1 MEKLRTSVLHHTVTP
16 PSVELSG
23 LKNPPRHDGQT
34 AAAAAVTSGPTQGQQ
49 GLPTHTGAFSTYT
62 HTA

>member
-23 LKNPPRHDGQT
+23 LKQS
-34 AAAAAVTSGPTQGQQ
+34 AAEVQLSARPKAA
-49 GLPTHTGAFSTYT
+49 
-62 HTA
+62 